1 MEVKYKNIETV
12 SELIVI
18 LRHLMNK
25 YGDLPVR
32 IDETYNGESLTID
45 LVCYTTDDENN
56 KYISINGFP
65 E

>member
-25 YGDLPVR
+25 YGDLQVR
-32 IDETYNGESLTID
+32 IDETYDEERLAID
-45 LVCYTTDDENN
+45 MVCYTTDDEGN
-56 KYISINGFP
+56 KYISLNSFS
-65 E
+65 

>member
-1 MEVKYKNIETV
+1 MEIKYKNIETV
-12 SELIVI
+12 SELINI
-18 LRHLMNK
+18 LISLESK

-32 IDETYNGESLTID
+32 IDETYNEESLTID